1 MKTVPVSA
9 CIFYKDIITKGCVG
23 LSVFLS
29 YMSTENCLK
38 QAMIVAAQSHWSWYE
53 FSIEGG

>member
-1 MKTVPVSA
+1 MVPISA